1 MTQQRDKQT
10 AKQAYDAAKT
20 DIANLMGWLECELE
34 KEPADLNWGHTGSL
48 QKVRADL
55 LETLAF
61 ISGID
66 ADSLNEALEE
76 ARLC

>member
-1 MTQQRDKQT
+1 MTRQDKKQT
-10 AKQAYDAAKT
+10 AKQAYNAAKT

-34 KEPADLNWGHTGSL
+34 KEPADLHWGHAGSL

-61 ISGID
+61 ISNHD
-66 ADSLNEALEE
+66 ADSLAEALEE

>member
-1 MTQQRDKQT
+1 MAKQT

-34 KEPADLNWGHTGSL
+34 KEPADLHWGHTGSL
-48 QKVRADL
+48 QKVRAYL

-61 ISGID
+61 ISGHD
-66 ADSLNEALEE
+66 ADSLNDALVE